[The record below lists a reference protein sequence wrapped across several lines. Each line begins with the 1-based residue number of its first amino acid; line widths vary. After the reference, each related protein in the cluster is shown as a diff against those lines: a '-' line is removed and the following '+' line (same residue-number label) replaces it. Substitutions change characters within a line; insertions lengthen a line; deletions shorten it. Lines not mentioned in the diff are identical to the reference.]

1 MTWWPFAVGYA
12 LGSIPFAFLVARRVA
27 GVDLRRAGS
36 GNVGAANVLRLTR
49 WSAGLGVALLDAAK
63 GSAAVW
69 LAGLAGG
76 DTAARTL
83 AGVGAVVGHV
93 YPVWL
98 RFQGGKGVATS
109 GGAFLL
115 LAPPAAALAAAAF
128 LLVAWTT
135 RYVSLGS
142 VSAAVTLPAAAG
154 LLGADRAIVGGA
166 LGAAALVV
174 FRHRSN
180 LGRLWRGGERRLG
193 EKGG

>member
-1 MTWWPFAVGYA
+1 
-12 LGSIPFAFLVARRVA
+12 
-27 GVDLRRAGS
+27 
-36 GNVGAANVLRLTR
+36 
-49 WSAGLGVALLDAAK
+49 VALLDAAK

-76 DTAARTL
+76 DAAARTL

-109 GGAFLL
+109 GGAFLV
-115 LAPPAAALAAAAF
+115 LAPSAAALAAAAF
-128 LLVAWTT
+128 LLVAWAT

-166 LGAAALVV
+166 AGAAALIL

-180 LGRLWRGGERRLG
+180 LGRVWRGGERRLG
-193 EKGG
+193 EKGA

>member
-1 MTWWPFAVGYA
+1 MIWWPFVVGYA

-76 DTAARTL
+76 DATARTL

-115 LAPPAAALAAAAF
+115 LAPSAAAVAAAAF
-128 LLVAWTT
+128 VLVAWTT

-154 LLGADRAIVGGA
+154 LFGADRAVVA
-166 LGAAALVV
+166 GAAGTAALIV

-193 EKGG
+193 EKGA